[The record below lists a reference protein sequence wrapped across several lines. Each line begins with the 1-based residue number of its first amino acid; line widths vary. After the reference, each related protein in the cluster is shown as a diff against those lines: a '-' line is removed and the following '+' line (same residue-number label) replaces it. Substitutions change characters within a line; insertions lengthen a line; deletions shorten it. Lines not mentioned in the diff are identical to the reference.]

1 MLIRCEVFSLAAWAY
16 LPHTSFSH
24 FAGKP
29 GDSLTVPICYHFAR
43 VSLIIL
49 DFFLPQWLKLKKLV
63 CKPMTKDLEQV

>member
-24 FAGKP
+24 FGGKP
-29 GDSLTVPICYHFAR
+29 GDSVTVPICYHFAR

-49 DFFLPQWLKLKKLV
+49 DFCFTTMAKAKKISL
-63 CKPMTKDLEQV
+63 